1 MLFVAFAFCCFS
13 LSLSLSR
20 YNVTGEDVTAERSEA
35 LLSGPCQVQ
44 ILPGEV
50 ALIYHLDPI
59 QLKRGVGGKKRP
71 ISFHKAASKVR
82 NLVKISKMVP
92 KSKKKTTTTTTTT
105 KSEATKGSEI
115 TTTVDQVGARKDGAV
130 GVGVV
135 NDAEEL

>member
-1 MLFVAFAFCCFS
+1 
-13 LSLSLSR
+13 
-20 YNVTGEDVTAERSEA
+20 
-35 LLSGPCQVQ
+35 
-44 ILPGEV
+44 
-50 ALIYHLDPI
+50 
-59 QLKRGVGGKKRP
+59 LKRGVGGKKRP